1 MGKAELYLNIRNS
14 RSIPGLTQKMRCNCR
29 FSRKSTQESAQGL
42 CRFKKDPDREVYAVF
57 EHMR

>member
-42 CRFKKDPDREVYAVF
+42 CRFRKDPDGEV
-57 EHMR
+57 